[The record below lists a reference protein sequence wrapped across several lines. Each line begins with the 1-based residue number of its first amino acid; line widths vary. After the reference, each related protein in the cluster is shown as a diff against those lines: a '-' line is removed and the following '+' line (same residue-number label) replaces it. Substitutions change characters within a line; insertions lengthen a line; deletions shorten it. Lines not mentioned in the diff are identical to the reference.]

1 MKTLKVTLLTAILLM
16 CSSCTLMGIGYS
28 YADWLIKKRIL
39 SVVKLYKP
47 QQKHLEKQLDDYMAW
62 HKVTMLPE
70 YGKELDRVA
79 KRVEALKKDKKK
91 VSKEEVYQLLINTR
105 QLYLDSFIPL
115 TTRVIP
121 LLAELIEGQVDRSR
135 TLITRKIDE
144 IKEQTKLTQEQI
156 VSELRGTWEDNLD
169 DWFGKLS
176 AEQLK
181 LLDEHIPLL
190 VTSPMIR
197 FARGVKRMQLF
208 LAVFENN
215 PIKDNLTQN
224 KANRIKGLTDF
235 FNTWSELKP
244 YDPWRQQTA
253 LFMSKF
259 LELTTVKQQ
268 DEFLKKLKKWKD
280 AIDEMQK

>member
-1 MKTLKVTLLTAILLM
+1 
-16 CSSCTLMGIGYS
+16 MGIGYS

-47 QQKHLEKQLDDYMAW
+47 QQKQLEKQLDDYMAW

-91 VSKEEVYQLLINTR
+91 VSKEEVYRLLLKTR
-105 QLYLDSFIPL
+105 QLYLDSFLPL
-115 TTRVIP
+115 TTRVVPI
-121 LLAELIEGQVDRSR
+121 LSELIEGQVDRSR
-135 TLITRKIDE
+135 TLMTRKVDE
-144 IKEQTKLTQEQI
+144 IKEQTKLTQEQ
-156 VSELRGTWEDNLD
+156 VASELRGTWEDNLD

-176 AEQLK
+176 EEQLK

-197 FARGVKRMQLF
+197 FARGVKRMQIF
-208 LAVFENN
+208 LAVFESN
-215 PIKDNLTQN
+215 PIEKNLSEY
-224 KANRIKGLTDF
+224 KEKRIKGLTDF
-235 FNTWSELKP
+235 FKTWSELKP
-244 YDPWRQQTA
+244 YEPWRQQTA

-259 LELTTVKQQ
+259 LELTTTKQL
-268 DEFLKKLKKWKD
+268 DEFLKKLKKWQD
-280 AIDEMQK
+280 AIDEIQK